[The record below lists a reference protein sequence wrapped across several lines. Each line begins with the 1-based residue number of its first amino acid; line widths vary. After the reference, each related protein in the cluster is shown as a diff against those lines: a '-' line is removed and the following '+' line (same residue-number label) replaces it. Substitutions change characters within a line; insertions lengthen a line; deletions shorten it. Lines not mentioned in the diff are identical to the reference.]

1 MKERDEGAARREA
14 EASLR
19 EESAYARLLEQI
31 AVAANSS
38 ATSDAALQT
47 CLDLVCTHVGWPVG
61 HVYRRA
67 EDGGPGLLSTTLW
80 HLDDPARFATFREV
94 TESTRFSA
102 GVGRPGRVLA
112 SGEPAW
118 IPDVTQDPNFPRAQ
132 LAVDIGVRAAFG
144 FPILVGSEIAAV
156 LEFFTAHSSPPNPRL
171 LEVLGHVGTQLGRAV
186 ERERAARA
194 LHESQQRYE
203 SIFQL
208 APVGIWEED
217 LSEVLAALGA
227 LKAQG
232 VKDLRRHFAENPG
245 FLRQAAGMVK
255 VLDVNQAA
263 LRMAGIP
270 DKQRVLGTLD
280 RLFDRESLDL
290 LREELIA
297 IFEGET
303 FFEAESSNRTLQ
315 GVRLDTQVS
324 LAIPS
329 EQSAFRNLL
338 VCTVDVTERKRAQEE
353 RAVLEAR
360 MRETQRLESLGVL
373 AGGLAHDFNNL
384 LAVILGNSR
393 LVLEGLPPESPLA
406 GKLREIRSAAEHAA
420 DLTEQMLIAA
430 GKRSQVRASV
440 DLAEL
445 VFGLLD
451 LCRSSLP
458 SNATLRTELARDLPP
473 VEADAVQLRQV
484 VLNLVSNAGEA
495 LAGEAG
501 SVTLRVGRAR
511 VEAGDLTDAIGAPEL
526 GAGEYAC
533 LEVSDTGMGI
543 AAENQA
549 HLFEPFFTTKFTGRG
564 LGLAAVLGIVRSH
577 RGAIQLESQSGA
589 GASFRVLLPLQ
600 AEGTR
605 SEPVPS
611 ERAAA
616 ENGTG
621 HVLVIDDD
629 DAILRLMQVF
639 LEDAGFEVTTV
650 LGGRAGTEAVRRTPE
665 RFDGVVLDLVMPDFS
680 GARVFEE
687 IRQIR
692 PDLPVILV
700 SGYAEEAAR
709 SLLGD
714 GSSASFLHKPFEP
727 EELVKRLRA
736 AFPLRRA

>member
-1 MKERDEGAARREA
+1 MNERHEGASLRQG
-14 EASLR
+14 EASLS
-19 EESAYARLLEQI
+19 EEPAHARLLEQI

-67 EDGGPGLLSTTLW
+67 EDGSPELIPTTIW
-80 HLDDPARFATFREV
+80 HLDDPVRFAAFREV
-94 TESTRFSA
+94 TERTCLSA
-102 GVGRPGRVLA
+102 GVGLPGRVLA
-112 SGEPAW
+112 SGEPTW
-118 IPDVTQDPNFPRAQ
+118 IPDVMQDENFPRAK
-132 LAVDIGVRAAFG
+132 LAQDIGVRAAFG

-156 LEFFTAHSSPPNPRL
+156 LEFFAAHSSPPNPRL
-171 LEVLGHVGTQLGRAV
+171 LEVMGHVGTQLGRAV

-194 LHESQQRYE
+194 LHQSQKRYE

-217 LSEVLAALGA
+217 YSEVLAALGA

-232 VKDLRRHFAENPG
+232 VTDLRRHFAEHPE

-270 DKQRVLGTLD
+270 HKGFVLGTLA
-280 RLFDRESLDL
+280 RLFNRESLDL
-290 LREELIA
+290 LRDELIA
-297 IFEGET
+297 IFEGKT
-303 FFEAESSNRTLQ
+303 FFQAESSNRTLQ
-315 GVRLDTQVS
+315 GERLDTQVS

-329 EQSAFRNLL
+329 ERSDFRNLL
-338 VCTVDVTERKRAQEE
+338 VCTVDVTERTRAQEE
-353 RAVLEAR
+353 RAALEAR
-360 MRETQRLESLGVL
+360 MREAQRLESLGML

-393 LVLEGLPPESPLA
+393 LVLGSLPRESPLA

-420 DLTEQMLIAA
+420 DLTDQMLIAA
-430 GKRSQVRASV
+430 GKRSQVRASI
-440 DLAEL
+440 DLAGL
-445 VFGLLD
+445 VDGLLD
-451 LCRSSLP
+451 LCRRSLP
-458 SNATLRTELARDLPP
+458 ANATLRSELARDVPP
-473 VEADAVQLRQV
+473 VEGDAVQLRQV
-484 VLNLVSNAGEA
+484 VLNLVTNAGEA

-501 SVTLRVGRAR
+501 IVSLRVGRAR
-511 VEAGDLTDAIGAPEL
+511 FEAADLTGAIGAPDL
-526 GAGEYAC
+526 AAGEYVC

-549 HLFEPFFTTKFTGRG
+549 RLFEPFFTTKFTGRG

-577 RGAIQLESQSGA
+577 RGAIQLESHPGA
-589 GASFRVLLPLQ
+589 GARFRVLLPLQ

-611 ERAAA
+611 ERAAV
-616 ENGTG
+616 EVGTG
-621 HVLVIDDD
+621 HILVVDDD
-629 DAILRLMQVF
+629 EPVLRLMQAF

-650 LGGRAGTEAVRRTPE
+650 LGGRAGIEAIRRAPE
-665 RFDGVVLDLVMPDFS
+665 RFDALVLDLVMPDVG

-687 IRQIR
+687 IRRIC

-700 SGYAEEAAR
+700 SGYAEEEAR
-709 SLLGD
+709 SLLGE

-727 EELVKRLRA
+727 EQLMQRLRA
-736 AFPLRRA
+736 AFASKRV

>member
-1 MKERDEGAARREA
+1 MNERHEGASLRQG
-14 EASLR
+14 EASLS
-19 EESAYARLLEQI
+19 EEPAHARLLEQI

-67 EDGGPGLLSTTLW
+67 EDGSPGLIPTAIW
-80 HLDDPARFATFREV
+80 HLDDPARFAAFREV
-94 TESTRFSA
+94 TERTRLSA
-102 GVGRPGRVLA
+102 GVGLPGRVLA
-112 SGEPAW
+112 TGEPTW
-118 IPDVTQDPNFPRAQ
+118 IPDVTQDENFPRAKVAQ
-132 LAVDIGVRAAFG
+132 DIGVRAAFG
-144 FPILVGSEIAAV
+144 FPILVGSEIVAV
-156 LEFFTAHSSPPNPRL
+156 LEFFAAHSIPPNPRL
-171 LEVLGHVGTQLGRAV
+171 LEVMGHVGTQLGRAV

-232 VKDLRRHFAENPG
+232 VTDLRRHFAEHPG

-263 LRMAGIP
+263 LRMSGIP
-270 DKQRVLGTLD
+270 HKRSVLGTLD
-280 RLFDRESLDL
+280 RLFDRQSLDL

-297 IFEGET
+297 IFEGKT

-315 GVRLDTQVS
+315 GARLDTQVS

-329 EQSAFRNLL
+329 ERSAFRNLL
-338 VCTVDVTERKRAQEE
+338 VCTVDVTERNRAQEE
-353 RAVLEAR
+353 RSALEAR
-360 MRETQRLESLGVL
+360 MREADRLESLSML

-406 GKLREIRSAAEHAA
+406 DKLREIRSAASHAA
-420 DLTEQMLIAA
+420 DLTDQMLIAA
-430 GKRSQVRASV
+430 GKRSQLRAPV
-440 DLAEL
+440 HLAEL
-445 VFGLLD
+445 VDGLLD

-458 SNATLRTELARDLPP
+458 ANATLRTQLARDVPP
-473 VEADAVQLRQV
+473 VEGDAVQLRQV
-484 VLNLVSNAGEA
+484 VLNLVTNAGEA
-495 LAGEAG
+495 LAGEPG
-501 SVTLRVGRAR
+501 SVSLRVSRALFD
-511 VEAGDLTDAIGAPEL
+511 AGDLTDTIGATEL

-533 LEVSDTGMGI
+533 VEVSDTGMGI
-543 AAENQA
+543 AAEDQA
-549 HLFEPFFTTKFTGRG
+549 RLFEPFFTTKFTGRG

-577 RGAIQLESQSGA
+577 HGAIQLESDPGA
-589 GASFRVLLPLQ
+589 GARFRVLLPLR
-600 AEGTR
+600 ADGTR

-616 ENGTG
+616 EIGTG
-621 HVLVIDDD
+621 HILVVDDD
-629 DAILRLMQVF
+629 EPILRLMQVF

-650 LGGRAGTEAVRRTPE
+650 LGGRAGIEAVRRTPE
-665 RFDGVVLDLVMPDFS
+665 RFDGVVLDLVMPEVG
-680 GARVFEE
+680 GARVLEE
-687 IRQIR
+687 IRRIR

-709 SLLGD
+709 SLLGER
-714 GSSASFLHKPFEP
+714 SRASFLHKPFEP
-727 EELVKRLRA
+727 EELMERLRA
-736 AFPLRRA
+736 ALASKRP

>member
-1 MKERDEGAARREA
+1 MNEQDEGAARWEG

-19 EESAYARLLEQI
+19 AEPAYARLLEQI

-67 EDGGPGLLSTTLW
+67 EDGGPGLVPTTLW
-80 HLDDPARFATFREV
+80 HLDDPARFAAFREV
-94 TESTRFSA
+94 TEKTPLAA
-102 GVGRPGRVLA
+102 GVGLPGRVLA

-132 LAVDIGVRAAFG
+132 LALDIGVRAGFG

-156 LEFFTAHSSPPNPRL
+156 LEFFDARSSPPNPRL
-171 LEVLGHVGTQLGRAV
+171 LEVMGHVGTQLGRAV

-217 LSEVLAALGA
+217 LSEVLTALGA

-232 VKDLRRHFAENPG
+232 VTDLRRHFAEHPG
-245 FLRQAAGMVK
+245 FLRRAAGMVR

-263 LRMAGIP
+263 LRMAGVP
-270 DKQRVLGTLD
+270 HKRMVLGPLD

-297 IFEGET
+297 IFEGQT

-315 GVRLDTQVS
+315 GERLDTQVS
-324 LAIPS
+324 LAIS
-329 EQSAFRNLL
+329 VEQSAFRNLL

-353 RAVLEAR
+353 RAALEAR
-360 MRETQRLESLGVL
+360 MREAQRLESLGVL

-393 LVLEGLPPESPLA
+393 LVLAGLPAGSPLA
-406 GKLREIRSAAEHAA
+406 RKLREIRSAAEHAV
-420 DLTEQMLIAA
+420 DLTDQMLIAA
-430 GKRSQVRASV
+430 GKRSQVRAAV
-440 DLAEL
+440 DLAEF
-445 VFGLLD
+445 VDGLLD
-451 LCRSSLP
+451 LCRSALP

-484 VLNLVSNAGEA
+484 ILNLVTNAGEA
-495 LAGEAG
+495 LAGEPG
-501 SVTLRVGRAR
+501 SVSLRVARTR
-511 VEAGDLTDAIGAPEL
+511 VEAGELTGAIGTPEL

-533 LEVSDTGMGI
+533 LEVADTGVGI
-543 AAENQA
+543 PAENQA
-549 HLFEPFFTTKFTGRG
+549 RLFEPFFTTKFTGRG

-577 RGAIQLESQSGA
+577 RGAIQLESRPGA
-589 GASFRVLLPLQ
+589 GASFRVLLPLP
-600 AEGTR
+600 ADGAR
-605 SEPVPS
+605 SAPVAC
-611 ERAAA
+611 ERAA
-616 ENGTG
+616 EGGSG
-621 HVLVIDDD
+621 HILVVDDD
-629 DAILRLMQVF
+629 EAILRLMQAF
-639 LEDAGFEVTTV
+639 LEDGGFQVTTV
-650 LGGRAGTEAVRRTPE
+650 LGGRAGVELFRRTPE
-665 RFDGVVLDLVMPDFS
+665 RFDGVVLDLVMPEFD

-709 SLLGD
+709 SLLGE
-714 GSSASFLHKPFEP
+714 GSRASFLHKPFEP